1 MNRVRT
7 ATGKTIDMAALS
19 KANDEVRAVS
29 NVSINARGDR
39 IDRSGNVVATVQSVA
54 RKQHEN
60 AQPAQK
66 RKLSQ
71 ATLSTGQQA
80 DPLPASNEAA
90 DSTTK
95 VKSRNTKVRDDG
107 TTYVEVEY
115 EDGSMSVEEETK

>member
-19 KANDEVRAVS
+19 KANEEVRAVS

-115 EDGSMSVEEETK
+115 EDGSMSVEEETT